1 MVKITI
7 IVSSGEQFWGMD
19 LEIRWRTWDEFR
31 AFGQGQAAFSSQPGR
46 ELDLCMVEITII
58 VSGEQFW
65 GMDLEIKWRTW
76 DEFRASGQGQAAFS
90 SQTGR
95 ELDLCMVKITIIVSF
110 W

>member
-46 ELDLCMVEITII
+46 ELDLCMV
-58 VSGEQFW
+58 
-65 GMDLEIKWRTW
+65 
-76 DEFRASGQGQAAFS
+76 
-90 SQTGR
+90 
-95 ELDLCMVKITIIVSF
+95 KITIIVSSGEQF
-110 W
+110 GEWTLEMEVSAGPGVERET